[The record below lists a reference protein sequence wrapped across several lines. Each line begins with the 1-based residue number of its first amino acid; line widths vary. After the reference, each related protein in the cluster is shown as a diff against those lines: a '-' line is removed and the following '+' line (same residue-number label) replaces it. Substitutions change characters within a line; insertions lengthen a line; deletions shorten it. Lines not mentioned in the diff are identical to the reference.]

1 MSSDCSVSPAG
12 RPGAPLMRAR
22 HRRHP
27 VVPAGQ
33 PARNGERPGLDR
45 KQTAHPDLARQ
56 LGVAPRFADRPSRPL
71 CEYMCLPD
79 VRTCTYARSKAA
91 VRVPGGTVDRASA
104 AAPGRPAPRR
114 RVKGMQCM
122 HGDGETQRA
131 QRRRQTQRRR
141 DGVKTDGTRAV
152 DICARACVPS
162 QDTTQGSHG
171 MGRAHIHP
179 AVRECDVPC
188 FVLVSSP
195 VQQSP
200 LKQ

>member
-1 MSSDCSVSPAG
+1 
-12 RPGAPLMRAR
+12 
-22 HRRHP
+22 
-27 VVPAGQ
+27 
-33 PARNGERPGLDR
+33 
-45 KQTAHPDLARQ
+45 
-56 LGVAPRFADRPSRPL
+56 
-71 CEYMCLPD
+71 MCLPD

-152 DICARACVPS
+152 DICARVCPARAR
-162 QDTTQGSHG
+162 TRH
-171 MGRAHIHP
+171 RAHMGWEGPIHP
-179 AVRECDVPC
+179 PVRECDVPC

-195 VQQSP
+195 AVTTQTIIHVCQSCINTTRSKQLINIHMTIIHS
-200 LKQ
+200 LKITNIPKRR